1 MVVIR
6 LARTGAKKKPFYH
19 IVVADRRLP
28 RDGRYIEKVGY
39 YNPVARGKATRLQLN
54 REQVAVWVA
63 KGAQLSQRVA
73 YLLKAHEKG
82 TLAEAAV
89 NKRPA
94 EAKAAAKEEAKK
106 AEVEAKEEVK
116 AEAKEEVKAEAKT
129 EAKAEDKKTE
139 DKKTEDKKTE
149 DKKTEDK

>member
-39 YNPVARGKATRLQLN
+39 FNPVARGKATRLQLN
-54 REQVAVWVA
+54 REQVAAWVA

-73 YLLKAHEKG
+73 YLVKAHEKG
-82 TLAEAAV
+82 TLAEPAVDKRSLQLKEKAKTVEVAAKQEARV
-89 NKRPA
+89 EANA
-94 EAKAAAKEEAKK
+94 EAKAD
-106 AEVEAKEEVK
+106 
-116 AEAKEEVKAEAKT
+116 
-129 EAKAEDKKTE
+129 DKKTE
-139 DKKTEDKKTE
+139 DK
-149 DKKTEDK
+149 